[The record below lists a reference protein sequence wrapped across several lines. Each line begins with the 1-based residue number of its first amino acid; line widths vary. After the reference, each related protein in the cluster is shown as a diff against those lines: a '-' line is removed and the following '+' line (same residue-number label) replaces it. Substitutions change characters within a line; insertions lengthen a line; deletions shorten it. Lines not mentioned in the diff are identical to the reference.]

1 MPPPALLVG
10 GAPRPYPGPGAS
22 VPTTLSSDP
31 AQIPIDLV
39 HPIHRPDAFDD
50 PDWVFEPMYDGLR
63 GLLHSTST
71 GCEIRVAGDV
81 QLDRLTDLCERVHA
95 VLNGREA
102 ILDGEIVA
110 LDRAGRPVL
119 RDLIAGRGAAA
130 FAAFDLIQLDRQDLR
145 ALPLGERKRKLVD
158 LLPRDTGPLYKIL
171 TIEEYGRAL
180 FEATRKLDLEG
191 IVAKRKGDTYGPAAK
206 WYSIR
211 NPTYYRV
218 SNPASRTSPAPVTK
232 RARSEAR

>member
-1 MPPPALLVG
+1 M
-10 GAPRPYPGPGAS
+10 
-22 VPTTLSSDP
+22 
-31 AQIPIDLV
+31 
-39 HPIHRPDAFDD
+39 
-50 PDWVFEPMYDGLR
+50 
-63 GLLHSTST
+63 
-71 GCEIRVAGDV
+71 
-81 QLDRLTDLCERVHA
+81 DRLHDDLCERIHA

-119 RDLIAGRGAAA
+119 RDLIAGRGTSA
-130 FAAFDLIQLDRQDLR
+130 FAAFDLLQLDGKDLR
-145 ALPLGERKRKLVD
+145 GLPLAERKRKLAE
-158 LLPRDTGPLYKIL
+158 LLPSDTGPLYKIL

-191 IVAKRKGDTYGPAAK
+191 MVAKRKADGYGPAAK

-211 NPTYYRV
+211 NPAYYRV

>member
-1 MPPPALLVG
+1 
-10 GAPRPYPGPGAS
+10 
-22 VPTTLSSDP
+22 VPTTLSQDP
-31 AQIPIDLV
+31 AQIEIDLV
-39 HPIHRPDAFDD
+39 HPIRRRDAFDD
-50 PDWVFEPMYDGLR
+50 PEWLFEPMYDGLR
-63 GLLHSTST
+63 GLLHSSDAGCRITVT
-71 GCEIRVAGDV
+71 GNVREE
-81 QLDRLTDLCERVHA
+81 RLRELCERVHA
-95 VLNGREA
+95 VLNGRDA

-130 FAAFDLIQLDRQDLR
+130 FAAFDVIRLDGRDLR
-145 ALPLGERKRKLVD
+145 GLPLAERKRKLAE
-158 LLPRDTGPLYKIL
+158 LLPADTGPLYKIL

-191 IVAKRKGDTYGPAAK
+191 IIAKRKADAYGPTAK
-206 WYSIR
+206 WFSIR

-232 RARSEAR
+232 RARSDAR

>member
-1 MPPPALLVG
+1 MP
-10 GAPRPYPGPGAS
+10 
-22 VPTTLSSDP
+22 T
-31 AQIPIDLV
+31 IDLV
-39 HPIHRPDAFDD
+39 QPVRRPDAFDD
-50 PDWVFEPMYDGLR
+50 PEWLFEPMYDGFR
-63 GLLHSTST
+63 GLLHSTAT
-71 GCEIRVAGDV
+71 GCEIHVA
-81 QLDRLTDLCERVHA
+81 QELLADRLPGLCERIHA

-119 RDLIAGRGAAA
+119 RDLIAGRGTPA
-130 FAAFDLIQLDRQDLR
+130 FAAFDLLQLDGNDLR
-145 ALPLGERKRKLVD
+145 ALPLAERKRKLAE
-158 LLPRDTGPLYKIL
+158 LLPSDTGPLYKIL

-180 FEATRKLDLEG
+180 FEAARKLDLEG
-191 IVAKRKGDTYGPAAK
+191 MVAKRKADGYGPAAK

-211 NPTYYRV
+211 NPAYYRV

>member
-1 MPPPALLVG
+1 
-10 GAPRPYPGPGAS
+10 
-22 VPTTLSSDP
+22 VPTTLAQDP
-31 AQIPIDLV
+31 AQLEIDLV
-39 HPIHRPDAFDD
+39 HPIRRREAFDD
-50 PDWVFEPMYDGLR
+50 PEWIFEPMYDGLR
-63 GLLHSTST
+63 GLLHSTPS
-71 GCEIRVAGDV
+71 GCEIRVAGEV
-81 QLDRLTDLCERVHA
+81 RMDRVRDLCERVHA
-95 VLNGREA
+95 VLNGRDA

-110 LDRAGRPVL
+110 LDRSGRPVL

-130 FAAFDLIQLDRQDLR
+130 FAAFDLIRLDGRDLR
-145 ALPLGERKRKLVD
+145 VLPLAERKRKLTE
-158 LLPRDTGPLYKIL
+158 LLPADTGPLYKIL

-191 IVAKRKGDTYGPAAK
+191 IVAKRKGDTYGPTAK

-232 RARSEAR
+232 RARSDAR

>member
-1 MPPPALLVG
+1 MP
-10 GAPRPYPGPGAS
+10 
-22 VPTTLSSDP
+22 T
-31 AQIPIDLV
+31 IDLV
-39 HPIHRPDAFDD
+39 QPVRRPDAFDD
-50 PDWVFEPMYDGLR
+50 PEWLFEPMYDGFR
-63 GLLHSTST
+63 GLLHSTAI
-71 GCEIRVAGDV
+71 GCEIHVA
-81 QLDRLTDLCERVHA
+81 QELLADRLHDLCERIHA

-119 RDLIAGRGAAA
+119 RDLIAGRGTPA
-130 FAAFDLIQLDRQDLR
+130 FAAFDLLQLDGNDLR
-145 ALPLGERKRKLVD
+145 ALPLAERKRKLAE
-158 LLPRDTGPLYKIL
+158 LLPSDTGPLYKIL

-191 IVAKRKGDTYGPAAK
+191 MVAKRKADGYGPAAK

-211 NPTYYRV
+211 NPAYYRV